1 MQIFHDRRSL
11 EAWVAQ
17 QKEAQSTIGF
27 VPTMGALHK
36 GHVSLIKKSQSQNDI
51 TICSIFVNPTQFDNP
66 EDLEKYP
73 RDIDKDAQLL
83 ESVGCDAVFFPRVED
98 MYPESLSSESFDFN
112 GLDQVMEGRFRK
124 GHFDGV
130 ATIVSRFFDIVQP
143 DKAYF
148 GEKDFQQLRIIQELV
163 KLKNYPIQ
171 IQPMPIFREESGLA
185 MSSRNARLKPEYLA
199 EAPQIYKLLNL
210 LKDWK
215 LEFTVEECIHK
226 AEEFFLS
233 NDLELEYIMICDEKN
248 LEPISSWDEAEDIRA
263 FIAVYA
269 GDIRLI
275 DNLKIV

>member
-17 QKEAQSTIGF
+17 QKDTQNSIGF

-36 GHVSLIKKSQSQNDI
+36 GHVSLIQKSISQNDL
-51 TICSIFVNPTQFDNP
+51 TICSVFVNPTQFDNP

-83 ESVGCDAVFFPRVED
+83 ESVGCDAVFFPSVED

-130 ATIVSRFFDIVQP
+130 ATIVSRFFEIVQP

-185 MSSRNARLKPEYLA
+185 MSSRNARLKPKYLA

-233 NDLELEYIMICDEKN
+233 NDLELEYIMICDEKT
-248 LEPISSWDEAEDIRA
+248 LKPISSWDEAEDIRA

>member
-17 QKEAQSTIGF
+17 QKDTQNSIGF

-36 GHVSLIKKSQSQNDI
+36 GHVSLIQKSISQNDL
-51 TICSIFVNPTQFDNP
+51 TICSVFVNPTQFDNP

-83 ESVGCDAVFFPRVED
+83 ESVGCDAVFFPSVED

-130 ATIVSRFFDIVQP
+130 ATIVSRFFEIVQP

-185 MSSRNARLKPEYLA
+185 MSSRNARLKPKYLA

-226 AEEFFLS
+226 TEEFFLS
-233 NDLELEYIMICDEKN
+233 NDLELEYIMICDEKT
-248 LEPISSWDEAEDIRA
+248 LKPISSWDEAEDIRA